1 MIEKLIN
8 FIRQIY
14 GTSSF
19 IPLHAPILDETDKEY
34 LIKTIE
40 SGFVSTAGEYV
51 SEFEDQI
58 KNYLSCNYAI
68 STNSGTSALHISLL
82 LLGASRNTEII
93 TQSLTF
99 VATCNAIRYCNAD
112 PVFIDIDKDT
122 LGLSPNSL
130 LKFLESSC
138 EVRDDQKCWNKISNK
153 EIVACVPMHT
163 YGFPVEMD
171 KLNEVCANYNLP
183 IIEDAAESFGS
194 LYRNKSTGTLG
205 KIGTLS
211 FNGNKIITS
220 GAGGMIITNDKNLA
234 KRAKHLTTTA
244 KIDHPWEF
252 IHDEVGYNYR
262 MPNINAALGIAQIK
276 KLPKILKNKR
286 KIAIEYKNWGKDNNI
301 KFIDESKASSANF
314 WLNTMIAKDLNER
327 DEILKQTN
335 NLGIMTRPAW
345 KPMHKLD
352 MFRDSHKT
360 QLINT
365 DWAYDRI
372 INLPSSFNDKI

>member
-262 MPNINAALGIAQIK
+262 MPNINAALGISQIK

>member
-262 MPNINAALGIAQIK
+262 MPNINAALGISQIK

-345 KPMHKLD
+345 EPLHKLD